1 MSRDITKPLRSPARL
16 DTDRTIHTTV
26 NRIIYA
32 AKRKAVVSCAVTSQ
46 LIKAFASHA
55 QKADILMTWLIYV
68 HVIDMISW
76 GSTL

>member
-1 MSRDITKPLRSPARL
+1 MSHDITKPLRSPARL
-16 DTDRTIHTTV
+16 DTDRTVQPQLIALSML
-26 NRIIYA
+26 R
-32 AKRKAVVSCAVTSQ
+32 KKKAVVSCAVTSQ
-46 LIKAFASHA
+46 LIKASVSHA

>member
-1 MSRDITKPLRSPARL
+1 MSRLITKPLKSPAGH
-16 DTDRTIHTTV
+16 DTDRTTTE

-32 AKRKAVVSCAVTSQ
+32 AKRKAVVSCTVTSQ
-46 LIKAFASHA
+46 LIKAFVSHA

>member
-1 MSRDITKPLRSPARL
+1 MSRVITKPLKSPARL
-16 DTDRTIHTTV
+16 DTDRTTSE

-46 LIKAFASHA
+46 LIKAFAAHA
-55 QKADILMTWLIYV
+55 LKADILMTWLIYV
-68 HVIDMISW
+68 YVIDMISS